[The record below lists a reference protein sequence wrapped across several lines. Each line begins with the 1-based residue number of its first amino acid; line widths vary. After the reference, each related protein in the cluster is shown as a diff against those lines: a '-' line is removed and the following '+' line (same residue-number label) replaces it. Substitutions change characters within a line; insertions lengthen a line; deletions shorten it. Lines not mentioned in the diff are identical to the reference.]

1 METQNLPQVLGDQIH
16 NRNCASIVALW
27 RNESKSCTVSCLLS
41 FRNFQVWFTQFIW
54 KIIVSVFSPARLA
67 LNMRVEGGALLLV
80 NAAMNAALKIT
91 VGIVMTSPH
100 YTNYSIICPLWRLK
114 YAKFI
119 VQKEQKKK
127 DTSKMKVDTN
137 EVKIN
142 SKKCSNRHL
151 SPYKAEIVHFRKK
164 KKKWSYKSYLF
175 ELQRGRYIFITFN
188 QPAELTTYKQLDTPS
203 FICFMAHICLDSEIK
218 EDLYKKRVLIKLQ
231 ITSSGEAKAMRTS
244 PQWTADVQK
253 CLTLAIIRAV
263 RAACFSAT
271 CTGFQFLHI
280 LHWAEVCS
288 LTASQVVTQNCPGG
302 MWPFLCT
309 LMVICKAAQ
318 CTGST
323 YRASTVQIRKQV
335 SNLLQIWIRKYCV
348 HLERKSVL
356 FCSKPIQNISH
367 IFRTKD

>member
-16 NRNCASIVALW
+16 NRNCASFVALW

-67 LNMRVEGGALLLV
+67 LNMRVEGRALLLV
-80 NAAMNAALKIT
+80 NAAMSATLKIT
-91 VGIVMTSPH
+91 VGIIMTPPH
-100 YTNYSIICPLWRLK
+100 DTNYSMICPLWRLK

-127 DTSKMKVDTN
+127 DASKMKVDMN

-142 SKKCSNRHL
+142 NKKCSNRHL
-151 SPYKAEIVHFRKK
+151 SPYKAVIVHFRKN
-164 KKKWSYKSYLF
+164 KKWSYKSYLF

-188 QPAELTTYKQLDTPS
+188 QPAELTTYKRLDTPS

-218 EDLYKKRVLIKLQ
+218 EDLYKRRMLIKLQ
-231 ITSSGEAKAMRTS
+231 ITSLGEAKAIHTS
-244 PQWTADVQK
+244 PQRTADVQK
-253 CLTLAIIRAV
+253 CLTLAIIR
-263 RAACFSAT
+263 AT

-288 LTASQVVTQNCPGG
+288 LTASQVVTQNRPGG
-302 MWPFLCT
+302 TWPFLCT
-309 LMVICKAAQ
+309 LMVVCKAAQ

-323 YRASTVQIRKQV
+323 HRASTVQIRKQV
-335 SNLLQIWIRKYCV
+335 RTLLQIWIRKYCV
-348 HLERKSVL
+348 HLERESVL
-356 FCSKPIQNISH
+356 FCT
-367 IFRTKD
+367 FRILATYSELRTNQPF